1 MIKTVRLDEIAYAR
15 SGDKGSGS
23 NVGVIFINQKIY
35 DWAVIN
41 LTEEVV
47 SNYFKDIALGGVKR
61 YLMDNIN
68 AINYILS
75 DSLDGGG
82 SESLLNDAQGKT
94 HGQLLLLLELD
105 VPDSF
110 MDFLYS
116 KDDKCLR
123 KHD

>member
-1 MIKTVRLDEIAYAR
+1 MKIRLGDIAYAR
-15 SGDKGSGS
+15 SGDKGSSS
-23 NVGVIFINQKIY
+23 NVGVIFKNKDCY

-41 LTEEVV
+41 LTEIVIEK
-47 SNYFKDIALGGVKR
+47 YFKEIALGGVKR

-94 HGQLLLLLELD
+94 HGQAI
-105 VPDSF
+105 
-110 MDFLYS
+110 
-116 KDDKCLR
+116 LR
-123 KHD
+123 MEVDIPENLIK

>member
-1 MIKTVRLDEIAYAR
+1 MKIRLGDIAYAR
-15 SGDKGSGS
+15 SGDKGSSS
-23 NVGVIFINQKIY
+23 NVGVIFKNKDCY

-41 LTEEVV
+41 LTEIVIEK
-47 SNYFKDIALGGVKR
+47 YFKEIALGGVKR

-94 HGQLLLLLELD
+94 HGQAI
-105 VPDSF
+105 
-110 MDFLYS
+110 
-116 KDDKCLR
+116 LR
-123 KHD
+123 MEVDIPKNLIK